1 MPNQRL
7 KMFEKQMVVKSS
19 NSVGDGPMIQKWE
32 NSHIARL
39 IIWCTPAFV
48 IGGIAATRDKSA
60 NVNFGAGD
68 NRNVLTRSETS
79 STSAPISLK
88 S

>member
-1 MPNQRL
+1 
-7 KMFEKQMVVKSS
+7 MFEKQIVVKSS
-19 NSVGDGPMIQKWE
+19 SYVGDGPM
-32 NSHIARL
+32 NSEMCEFTYSPVDH
-39 IIWCTPAFV
+39 WCTPAFI

>member
-1 MPNQRL
+1 
-7 KMFEKQMVVKSS
+7 MFEKQIVVKSS
-19 NSVGDGPMIQKWE
+19 NYVGNGAM
-32 NSHIARL
+32 NSEMCEFTYSPVDHL
-39 IIWCTPAFV
+39 VTPAFV
-48 IGGIAATRDKSA
+48 IGGIAATRDKNT
-60 NVNFGAGD
+60 NVNFGVGD